1 LLATND
7 QLPVARRPR
16 GAFFVLTALVALA
29 LTGCGG
35 ARARSPEA
43 ARADRASLPGGI
55 PPADFRTAA
64 LNSRI
69 LSQAS
74 PAGTEE
80 DLPVGP
86 GDLIQVSVFE
96 VKELS
101 DIKVRVPLRGAI
113 TLPLLGAIPAAGR
126 TAVQLEQDIRGRLQE
141 KYMHDPQVSVFVV
154 EPKSQRISVI
164 GAVRRGGIYPMTSRL
179 RLADALALAEGLSD
193 DADHVIYL
201 VRRVPAGTVAMVEAG
216 QEPPAPPAP
225 LAPPAPVGPPA
236 PPPAE
241 AVSGADAAANAT
253 EAVMAAI
260 DLDAL
265 VAGRDEL
272 NVPLQAGDVI
282 NVPRAGSYYVGG
294 SVERQ
299 GSFFLKAKTTVEQAI
314 TAAGG
319 VKNVADWEDIRIYRT
334 KSDGQREILTASLT
348 KIEKGAPAPE
358 LQKNDV
364 VVVGKSGTKAFFYGA
379 ADFFKGMLGFG
390 LSKGL

>member
-1 LLATND
+1 MLA
-7 QLPVARRPR
+7 A
-16 GAFFVLTALVALA
+16 AFALA
-29 LTGCGG
+29 LTACGG
-35 ARARSPEA
+35 VRSESPDTATPSTLPAPLAGAVA
-43 ARADRASLPGGI
+43 AAES
-55 PPADFRTAA
+55 RTAA

-80 DLPVGP
+80 DLPIGA
-86 GDLIQVSVFE
+86 GDLIEVSVFE

-101 DIKVRVPLRGAI
+101 EIKVRVPLRGAV
-113 TLPLLGAIPAAGR
+113 TLPLLGVVPAAGL
-126 TAVQLEQDIRGRLQE
+126 TVLQLEDEIRARLQQ

-154 EPKSQRISVI
+154 EQKSQRISVI
-164 GAVRRGGIYPMTSRL
+164 GAVRRGGVYPMTSRL
-179 RLADALALAEGLSD
+179 RLADALALAEGLGD

-201 VRRVPAGTVAMVEAG
+201 VRRVPAATV
-216 QEPPAPPAP
+216 EPVQAAPDAPLPPDAPAAPPAP
-225 LAPPAPVGPPA
+225 
-236 PPPAE
+236 
-241 AVSGADAAANAT
+241 AVSGAAT
-253 EAVMAAI
+253 EEVMAAI

-294 SVERQ
+294 SVERP

-319 VKNVADWEDIRIYRT
+319 VRNVANWDDIRIYRA
-334 KSDGQREILTASLT
+334 KPDGQRAVTTVSLT

-364 VVVGKSGTKAFFYGA
+364 VVVGKSRAKAFFYGV
-379 ADFFKGMLGFG
+379 ADFFKGVFG